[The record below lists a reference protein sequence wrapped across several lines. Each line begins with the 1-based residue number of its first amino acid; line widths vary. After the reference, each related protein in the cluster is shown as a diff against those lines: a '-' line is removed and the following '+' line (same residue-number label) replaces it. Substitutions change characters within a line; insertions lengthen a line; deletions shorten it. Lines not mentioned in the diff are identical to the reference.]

1 MKIAGLV
8 IGILLIVLGV
18 IGAIVCFLLPSMTNN
33 KVSMDEAA
41 LGLIP
46 AVLILLLGFLI
57 AVVSGIF
64 VIKGRK
70 KAAPST

>member
-18 IGAIVCFLLPSMTNN
+18 IGAIVCLLLPSMTNN

-46 AVLILLLGFLI
+46 AVLIFLLGFLI

-64 VIKGRK
+64 YIKGRK
-70 KAAPST
+70 KATP